1 MNCWHCESPVE
12 ELFCGFCHT
21 LQAPPA
27 DYYSI
32 FGIPRSLGLDV
43 NDLQARFYKLSRVLH
58 PDHFSRKSDTEQECS
73 NQATARLNDA
83 WRTLRDPVSR
93 AEYVLTQEGFEA
105 AEQGSKAV
113 PPELLEEVFELN
125 MALEEL
131 RSGDTSA
138 KPALEEARTKF
149 IAMRSEV
156 DRGLANLFARYDLT
170 HERAVLGDIR
180 NTLNRRNYIR
190 NLVQEVEKELV

>member
-1 MNCWHCESPVE
+1 MNCWHCENPVE

-21 LQAPPA
+21 LQSPPA
-27 DYYSI
+27 DFYSI
-32 FGIPRSLGLDV
+32 FGIPRTLGLDL

-58 PDHFSRKSDTEQECS
+58 PDHYTRKSETERECS
-73 NQATARLNDA
+73 SQATARLNDA

-105 AEQGSKAV
+105 SEQRAKDV
-113 PPELLEEVFELN
+113 PPELLEEVFDLN

-131 RSGDTSA
+131 RMGDSSA
-138 KPALEEARTKF
+138 RPALEQASKKF
-149 IAMRSEV
+149 IGMRDDI
-156 DRGLANLFARYDLT
+156 DRGLANLFTRYDLT
-170 HERAVLGDIR
+170 NDRAVLADIR
-180 NTLNRRNYIR
+180 SALNRRNYIR